1 MTNCHI
7 LRKVIILQSP
17 LIRGEKEKQQL
28 FYFWYTLSNVFFF
41 GMYQE
46 KHILLY
52 CFTKLFYYL
61 YKKNK
66 MIKA

>member
-7 LRKVIILQSP
+7 LRKVIILQSH

-28 FYFWYTLSNVFFF
+28 FYFWYTLSKMFFWA
-41 GMYQE
+41 YIKK
-46 KHILLY
+46 KHVLLY
-52 CFTKLFYYL
+52 CFTTFTKS
-61 YKKNK
+61 K

>member
-7 LRKVIILQSP
+7 LRKVIILQSH

-28 FYFWYTLSNVFFF
+28 FYFWYTLSKMFFLASRKNTF
-41 GMYQE
+41 YF
-46 KHILLY
+46 IVLLNY
-52 CFTKLFYYL
+52 FTTFTKS
-61 YKKNK
+61 K

>member
-7 LRKVIILQSP
+7 LRKVIILQSH

-28 FYFWYTLSNVFFF
+28 FYFWYTLSKMFFWA
-41 GMYQE
+41 YIKK
-46 KHILLY
+46 KHVLLY
-52 CFTKLFYYL
+52 YFTTFTKS
-61 YKKNK
+61 K

>member
-7 LRKVIILQSP
+7 LKKVIILQSH

-28 FYFWYTLSNVFFF
+28 FYFWYTLSKMFFF

-46 KHILLY
+46 KTH
-52 CFTKLFYYL
+52 FTLLFY
-61 YKKNK
+61 
-66 MIKA
+66 

>member
-28 FYFWYTLSNVFFF
+28 FYFWYTLSKMFFLACIKKNTF
-41 GMYQE
+41 YF
-46 KHILLY
+46 IVLLNY
-52 CFTKLFYYL
+52 FTTFTKS
-61 YKKNK
+61 K

>member
-28 FYFWYTLSNVFFF
+28 FYFWYTLSKMFF
-41 GMYQE
+41 GHVSRKNTFYF
-46 KHILLY
+46 IVLLNY
-52 CFTKLFYYL
+52 FTTFTKS
-61 YKKNK
+61 K
-66 MIKA
+66 MIKS

>member
-28 FYFWYTLSNVFFF
+28 FYFWYTLSKMFFWHVSRKNTF
-41 GMYQE
+41 YF
-46 KHILLY
+46 IVLLNY
-52 CFTKLFYYL
+52 FTTFTKS
-61 YKKNK
+61 K

>member
-7 LRKVIILQSP
+7 LRKVIILQSH

-28 FYFWYTLSNVFFF
+28 FYFWYTLSKMFFWAYIKKNTF
-41 GMYQE
+41 YF
-46 KHILLY
+46 IVLLNY
-52 CFTKLFYYL
+52 FTTFTKS
-61 YKKNK
+61 K

>member
-7 LRKVIILQSP
+7 LRKVIILQSH

-28 FYFWYTLSNVFFF
+28 FYFWYTLSKMFFWHVSRKNTF
-41 GMYQE
+41 YF
-46 KHILLY
+46 IVLLNY
-52 CFTKLFYYL
+52 FTTFTKS
-61 YKKNK
+61 K

>member
-7 LRKVIILQSP
+7 LKKVIILQSH

-28 FYFWYTLSNVFFF
+28 FYFWYTLSKNVFL
-41 GMYQE
+41 GIYQE
-46 KHILLY
+46 KTRFTLIVLLNY
-52 CFTKLFYYL
+52 FTTFAKS
-61 YKKNK
+61 K

>member
-28 FYFWYTLSNVFFF
+28 FYFWYTLSKNVFFWHVSRKNTF
-41 GMYQE
+41 YF
-46 KHILLY
+46 IVLLNY
-52 CFTKLFYYL
+52 FTTFTKS
-61 YKKNK
+61 K

>member
-7 LRKVIILQSP
+7 LRKVIILQSH

-28 FYFWYTLSNVFFF
+28 FYFWYTLRKCFFL
-41 GMYQE
+41 GIYQE
-46 KHILLY
+46 KNTFYFIVLLNY
-52 CFTKLFYYL
+52 FTTFTKS
-61 YKKNK
+61 K

>member
-28 FYFWYTLSNVFFF
+28 FYFWYTLSKNVFF

-46 KHILLY
+46 KTH
-52 CFTKLFYYL
+52 FTLLFY
-61 YKKNK
+61 
-66 MIKA
+66 